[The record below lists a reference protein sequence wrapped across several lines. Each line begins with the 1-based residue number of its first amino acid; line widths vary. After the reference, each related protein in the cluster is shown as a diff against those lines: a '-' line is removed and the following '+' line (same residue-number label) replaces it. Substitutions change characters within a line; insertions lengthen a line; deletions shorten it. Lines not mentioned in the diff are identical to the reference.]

1 MDEGRGTRDPMDPM
15 DLMDPMDADDG
26 RWTRDLMDRLT
37 AVKYGYRITPHMV
50 DRMNMRIL

>member
-1 MDEGRGTRDPMDPM
+1 MDPM
-15 DLMDPMDADDG
+15 DLMDPMDVDDG

-37 AVKYGYRITPHMV
+37 VVKYGYRITPHMV